1 MPLTEFSLIQRFF
14 TEQTV
19 KNSST
24 RLGIGDDCAL
34 LSLPDGYELAVTTD
48 TMVENVHFFA
58 GTCPEQ
64 LGHKLLAVN
73 LSDLASMGAKP
84 VSVTLA
90 LTLPRVDENWLTA
103 FSKGF
108 LGLAER
114 YSVDLIG
121 GDTTSGPLTLTVQA
135 MGLVPKGKA
144 LLRSSAKPGDFIYL
158 TGSLGDAGLGLK
170 IIQGYPCVNPQAAYQ
185 RFHQPDP
192 QIDAGLVLTC
202 IANACIDVSDGL
214 AGDLGHILE
223 QSNVGA
229 CLYWDALP
237 LSDAVLTYIKDT
249 GDWSMPLTAGDDYEL
264 CFTVSPEKAAQLT
277 SLNTGTDCDFCLP
290 LLSGEGWGE
299 GFQKNAHRDRPQYI
313 NCRKIGV
320 IESTPGLRLHKSG
333 TIQPF
338 NSKGYEHFS

>member
-1 MPLTEFSLIQRFF
+1 MPLSEFSLIKRFF
-14 TEQTV
+14 TQQAV
-19 KNSST
+19 KNAST
-24 RLGIGDDCAL
+24 RYGIGDDCAL

-73 LSDLASMGAKP
+73 LSDLASMGARP

-103 FSKGF
+103 FAKGF

-121 GDTTSGPLTLTVQA
+121 GDTTFGPLTLTVQA
-135 MGLVPKGKA
+135 MGLVPRGKA
-144 LLRSSAKPGDFIYL
+144 LMRSTAKPGDFIYL

-170 IIQGYPCVNPQAAYQ
+170 IIQGYHCINPLAAYQ

-192 QIDAGLVLTC
+192 QIDAGLALTG

-214 AGDLGHILE
+214 TGDLGHILE

-229 CLYWDALP
+229 RLYWDALP

-249 GDWSMPLTAGDDYEL
+249 EDWSMPLTAGDDYEL
-264 CFTVSPEKAAQLT
+264 CFTVSLEKAVQLT
-277 SLNTGTDCDFCLP
+277 
-290 LLSGEGWGE
+290 
-299 GFQKNAHRDRPQYI
+299 I
-313 NCRKIGV
+313 NCTKIGV

>member
-1 MPLTEFSLIQRFF
+1 MHLSEFALIQRFF
-14 TEQTV
+14 TQQKV

-34 LSLPDGYELAVTTD
+34 LSLPDGYQLAVTTD

-58 GTCPEQ
+58 GIDPQQ

-90 LTLPRVDENWLTA
+90 LTLPNADENWLKA
-103 FSKGF
+103 FAKGF

-121 GDTTSGPLTLTVQA
+121 GDTTAGPLTLTVQA
-135 MGLVPKGKA
+135 MGLVPRGKA
-144 LLRSSAKPGDFIYL
+144 LLRSNARPGDFIYV

-170 IIQGYPCVNPQAAYQ
+170 ISQGYHCANPDLALK
-185 RFHQPDP
+185 RFNQPDP
-192 QIDAGLVLTC
+192 QIDAGQALTG

-237 LSDAVLTYIKDT
+237 LSDAVLTYINDT

-277 SLNTGTDCDFCLP
+277 
-290 LLSGEGWGE
+290 
-299 GFQKNAHRDRPQYI
+299 I
-313 NCRKIGV
+313 NCTKIGV
-320 IESTPGLRLHKSG
+320 IESRLGLRLHKSG
-333 TIQPF
+333 AIQPL
-338 NSKGYEHFS
+338 NPKGYEHFS